1 MNNKLIKR
9 LSVLEIIVC
18 TFAAIISLFVSSIIS
33 LRIMF
38 ITAIACIV
46 LEQVATIINTK
57 RI

>member
-57 RI
+57 